1 MSCYWHLSESWVPLD
16 FRIYND
22 VFVDSKIADTISI
35 GLHYFICEM
44 KLKFNK
50 CEDEQNVIW

>member
-1 MSCYWHLSESWVPLD
+1 MD

-44 KLKFNK
+44 KLKFKEIENSETREENK
-50 CEDEQNVIW
+50 